1 MKLLIPLGLL
11 ILTCCINDRNNGSI
25 NKNYFFFN
33 EKNLAEAETLTDSN
47 GNFVYNRL
55 RTPSGF
61 IRTNADFNSFAH
73 YLRHLP
79 LKPHGAIVRLFN
91 GDEKPNHEIYVGVVD
106 LPIGRKNLH
115 QCADAIIRLR
125 AEWLFKKG
133 DFNNIAFNF
142 TNGFRAEYAKWREG
156 NRIVVSG
163 NKVQWV
169 NGTQRSTSYI
179 DFWSYL
185 EMVFTYAGTQSLNAE
200 LKSISVEE
208 MRIGD
213 IFIQGGSPGHA
224 VIIVDMA
231 QNPQTGE
238 KIFLLAQSYMP
249 AQEIHILTN
258 PNKPNLTPWY
268 NVKENTNLVTPE
280 WTFHIKDLKRFP

>member
-1 MKLLIPLGLL
+1 M
-11 ILTCCINDRNNGSI
+11 
-25 NKNYFFFN
+25 
-33 EKNLAEAETLTDSN
+33 
-47 GNFVYNRL
+47 YNRL

-79 LKPHGAIVRLFN
+79 LKPPGAIVRLFN
-91 GDEKPNHEIYVGVVD
+91 GDEKPNREIYIGVVD